1 MQPSPKMYD
10 RVIFFQKK
18 KKKSEKQT
26 MPCHDFAPEK
36 EKLVAKKFPYP
47 LRNDP
52 DAYIS
57 PHFFP
62 EKKKAFIVDLRI
74 ERN

>member
-1 MQPSPKMYD
+1 
-10 RVIFFQKK
+10 
-18 KKKSEKQT
+18 

-36 EKLVAKKFPYP
+36 EKIVGKKFPYP

-62 EKKKAFIVDLRI
+62 EKKKKKGFYRWSKHRKKLAICAYNNLYVQLQEPV
-74 ERN
+74 ER